1 MKTAIWSWSVK
12 VGDLV
17 RFIPSEWV
25 DRNKCGVVVDIEKG
39 GLDDQA
45 TIQVLWS
52 FLGGEIRWEC
62 PLDIEVIS
70 ESR

>member
-1 MKTAIWSWSVK
+1 MQ

-17 RFIPSEWV
+17 RMCCMGRSRDWN
-25 DRNKCGVVVDIEKG
+25 RSGVVVGIEKG

-45 TIQVLWS
+45 TIQVMWS
-52 FLGGEIRWEC
+52 FLGEGIRWDC

-70 ESR
+70 ERR

>member
-1 MKTAIWSWSVK
+1 MGRSV
-12 VGDLV
+12 D
-17 RFIPSEWV
+17 W
-25 DRNKCGVVVDIEKG
+25 NKSGVVVDIEKG

-45 TIQVLWS
+45 TIQVMWS

-62 PLDIEVIS
+62 PQDIEVIS

>member
-1 MKTAIWSWSVK
+1 VK

-17 RFIPSEWV
+17 RLCCMGRSV
-25 DRNKCGVVVDIEKG
+25 DWNKSGVVVDIEKG

-45 TIQVLWS
+45 TIQVMWS

-62 PLDIEVIS
+62 PQDIEVIS

>member
-1 MKTAIWSWSVK
+1 MK

-17 RFIPSEWV
+17 RPLAPLGQSV
-25 DRNKCGVVVDIEKG
+25 DWNKCGVVVDIEKG

-45 TIQVLWS
+45 TIQVMWS